1 MVHSGVVAAS
11 WRRGSGV
18 ALAALVWLAG
28 CTTLPDT
35 ERVALV
41 HAAGQVDSNQCS
53 EAVPRLDR
61 MIATYPDAPEIAEA
75 HYIRGLC
82 RYRAGQIEAAVQDF
96 EAAIRKS
103 QRPELTAHA
112 RASLGTINYQQGRWT
127 RAADYY
133 REAVRDLPDEPP
145 TDQVLYH
152 AAVAMQRAGAW
163 RDASVQLGRIL
174 RKFPNSSV
182 ADAARQLAAW
192 PHQYFA
198 IQLGAFASAEAAAK
212 TMEEYRARGIDAYQE
227 NIARGGTA
235 LWGVLLGRYGNYA
248 DAMAAL
254 PRAKE
259 VQSGAFIIP

>member
-1 MVHSGVVAAS
+1 M
-11 WRRGSGV
+11 
-18 ALAALVWLAG
+18 LLVG
-28 CTTLPDT
+28 CTTLPDG

-41 HAAGQVDSNQCS
+41 QAAGQANSGQCQD
-53 EAVPRLDR
+53 AVARLDR

-82 RYRAGQIEAAVQDF
+82 RFQAGQLQAAVDDF
-96 EAAIRKS
+96 DAAIRKS
-103 QRPELTAHA
+103 QRPELTARA
-112 RASLGTINYQQGRWT
+112 QASLGTISYQQGRWT

-163 RDASVQLGRIL
+163 REASVQLGRIL

-192 PHQYFA
+192 PHQYFV
-198 IQLGAFASAEAAAK
+198 IQLGAFSNSDAAAK
-212 TMEEYRARGIDAYQE
+212 TADEYRARGVDAYQE
-227 NIARGGTA
+227 NISRGGTA
-235 LWGVLLGRYGNYA
+235 LWGVLLGRYANYA